1 MSPHALRLSA
11 SILLLFFLISF
22 ADAADLPFV
31 FSEDTPSL
39 EGLDLAE
46 LQDLAFAAS
55 ELEGV
60 PEISQVPED
69 EVMEWTEVG
78 GAPSASGGTKS
89 TAGELKGIFNSR
101 VDVGER
107 IVRDTA
113 LLLAADYPGE
123 LSIDQVCAIFEFMKV
138 GGGSS
143 RGWTYVQD
151 PRGIDYY
158 AYASQT
164 LENGQKKNVSGIGDC
179 DDFAILMAALVE
191 SIGGTTR
198 IILAY
203 NQSVGH
209 AYTEVY
215 LGCVNQSGDRVEDVV
230 EALKERYEIE
240 KIFTHID
247 TTTGEVWLN
256 LDWGADQAGLY
267 HPGGP
272 FFPGTKH
279 IPLLIRDQYPKT
291 PMRPPE
297 GFSPRPKADETGLIM
312 VLGNLSNPKYSVA
325 YSPDGRTL
333 ASGNDNG
340 TVSLWDANS
349 GRELR
354 TLSGHSD
361 WVRSVAF
368 SPDGR
373 TIASGSDD
381 KTVKLWEASTGRE
394 LRTLSGHSGNVNAVA
409 FRPDGRT
416 LVSGSDDKTVKLW
429 DANSGREL
437 RTLSGH
443 SAWVLSV
450 AFSPDGRTIASG
462 SNDKTVK
469 LWDASTGRELRT
481 LSGHSNWVLSVAFSP
496 DGRTIASGSWDD
508 TVKLWDASTGRELR
522 TLSGHSDYVRAVAFS
537 PDGRTLASG
546 SSDSTVKL
554 WDANTGRELRTL
566 SGHSSGVQS
575 VAFSPDGRTI
585 ASGSSDST
593 VKLWD
598 ANTGRELRTLSG
610 HSRDVNAVAFSP
622 DGRTLASGSDDNTV
636 KLWDAST
643 GRELRTLSG
652 HSGSVQSL
660 AF

>member
-31 FSEDTPSL
+31 FSEDTPPL

-46 LQDLAFAAS
+46 LQDLAFAAP

-78 GAPSASGGTKS
+78 GKTVASGGTKS

-123 LSIDQVCAIFEFMKV
+123 LSIDQVCAIFQFMKV

-203 NQSVGH
+203 NRSVGH

-230 EALKERYEIE
+230 EALKERYGIGR
-240 KIFTHID
+240 IFTHLD

-272 FFPGTKH
+272 FFLGTKH
-279 IPLLIRDQYPKT
+279 IPLRIRDEYGKT
-291 PMRPPE
+291 PMRPPV
-297 GFSPRPKADETGLIM
+297 GFWRRPKADSTGLIM
-312 VLGNLSNPKYSVA
+312 VLGNLSNRKLSVA

-333 ASGNDNG
+333 ASGNANG
-340 TVSLWDANS
+340 TVSLWDADTGRVIRSLEGHSDWVNAVAFSPDGQTLASGSGDRTVKIWDVNS

-354 TLSGHSD
+354 SLEGHSSGVSAVAFSPD
-361 WVRSVAF
+361 GQTLASGSWDNTVKLWAVNSGRELRSLEGHSSYVYSVAF
-368 SPDGR
+368 SPDGQ
-373 TIASGSDD
+373 TLASGSDD
-381 KTVKLWEASTGRE
+381 NTVKLW
-394 LRTLSGHSGNVNAVA
+394 AV
-409 FRPDGRT
+409 
-416 LVSGSDDKTVKLW
+416 
-429 DANSGREL
+429 NSGREL
-437 RTLSGH
+437 RSLEGH
-443 SAWVLSV
+443 SGSV
-450 AFSPDGRTIASG
+450 
-462 SNDKTVK
+462 N
-469 LWDASTGRELRT
+469 
-481 LSGHSNWVLSVAFSP
+481 
-496 DGRTIASGSWDD
+496 
-508 TVKLWDASTGRELR
+508 
-522 TLSGHSDYVRAVAFS
+522 AVAFS
-537 PDGRTLASG
+537 PDGQTLASG
-546 SSDSTVKL
+546 SWDSTVRL
-554 WDANTGRELRTL
+554 WAVNSGRELRSL
-566 SGHSSGVQS
+566 EGHS
-575 VAFSPDGRTI
+575 D
-585 ASGSSDST
+585 
-593 VKLWD
+593 W
-598 ANTGRELRTLSG
+598 
-610 HSRDVNAVAFSP
+610 VNAVAFSP
-622 DGRTLASGSDDNTV
+622 DGRTLASGSADGQV
-636 KLWDAST
+636 RLWDAA
-643 GRELRTLSG
+643 R
-652 HSGSVQSL
+652 
-660 AF
+660 